1 MKYLISIV
9 GPTGVGKTSLSL
21 HLAKKYG
28 ADILSSDS
36 RQMYRHMDIGT
47 AKPNQKV
54 LDAFPHHFINT
65 MDPDEVYSAGK
76 FEADAEN
83 ILKEVFTREDVAIV
97 VGGSTLYINALWNGF
112 DEMPDVPAE
121 IRAGLNEELEEKGL
135 EEMVKELYEVDPDTH
150 FLVDKKNPMRV
161 LRALEVYRASGQPI
175 SFFRKGEPKQETYYR
190 HIKVGL
196 KLDRNILYNRINH
209 RVEQMAKKGL
219 AEEVRKLLGMGY
231 GPHNNALQ
239 SIGYREMIP
248 FVKGKTNFYSA
259 VKLTQR
265 NSRRYAKRQFNYY
278 RRFRDIQWFE
288 AGKENEEE
296 ISRWIDERM
305 GELENETI

>member
-21 HLAKKYG
+21 HLTKKYG

-47 AKPNQKV
+47 AKPNQAV
-54 LDAFPHHFINT
+54 LDAFPHHFINI
-65 MDPDEVYSAGK
+65 MDPDEEYSAGK
-76 FEADAEN
+76 FEEDAEKL
-83 ILKEVFTREDVAIV
+83 LKEIFEKKDVAVV
-97 VGGSTLYINALWNGF
+97 VGGSTLYINALWYGF
-112 DEMPDVPAE
+112 DDMPEVSPE
-121 IRAGLNEELEEKGL
+121 IREALNEELAEKGL

-161 LRALEVYRASGQPI
+161 LRALEVYRASGKPI
-175 SFFRKGEPKQETYYR
+175 SFFRTGEKKKETYYK

-196 KLDRNILYNRINH
+196 QLDRNILYNRINN

-219 AEEVRKLLGMGY
+219 AEEVRKLLAMGY
-231 GPHNNALQ
+231 GPQHNAMQ

-248 FVKGKTNFYSA
+248 FVNGETNFYSA
-259 VKLTQR
+259 VKLIQR

-278 RRFRDIQWFE
+278 RRFRDIKWFE
-288 AGKENEEE
+288 AGKENEEA
-296 ISRWIDERM
+296 ISGWIDERM
-305 GELENETI
+305 GELEK